1 MPLQGL
7 PSGLAPPSGLPPGA
21 GPLQPDPNSPAPW
34 PPQPPDGTPVD
45 GTVGIFDLSVG
56 KYDLVVDVGP
66 SYTTRRA
73 ETADQMMQLIQ
84 AYPPVAPIIGDL
96 IAKNLD
102 WPGAQEIAD
111 RLKTLLPPQL
121 QKGPDGQPIP
131 LPPPPPSPELAA
143 VLARNQREA
152 MEAQMADKREQQRL
166 LADNLTKLIV
176 AKIQAGADIETA
188 RIKGG
193 LDMHTTLAESL
204 MQIFADAQAQ
214 QVQNAA
220 DLAAQ
225 QLQPPAAA
233 RPAGP
238 GAMSLSSVAPGPAG
252 NGAMMPPGGPPN
264 GGM

>member
-1 MPLQGL
+1 
-7 PSGLAPPSGLPPGA
+7 
-21 GPLQPDPNSPAPW
+21 
-34 PPQPPDGTPVD
+34 
-45 GTVGIFDLSVG
+45 VGIFDLSVG

-152 MEAQMADKREQQRL
+152 MEAQMADQREQQRL

-193 LDMHTTLAESL
+193 MDMHTTLADSL
-204 MQIFADAQAQ
+204 MQIFAEAQMQ
-214 QVQNAA
+214 QAQNAA
-220 DLAAQ
+220 DLASQ
-225 QLQPPAAA
+225 QLQPQAAGA
-233 RPAGP
+233 GAGP
-238 GAMSLSSVAPGPAG
+238 GAMPSSVAPGPGG
-252 NGAMMPPGGPPN
+252 NGAWPPAPGG
-264 GGM
+264 